1 MTASAKKQ
9 TAGAAEVRARIGE
22 LDFLRGLSI
31 ILMVFYH
38 TGYDLAAL
46 CGIKKIFGIPIA
58 LEGAFLRTAVIVFAG
73 LFIVLCGIS
82 STLTRS
88 NLRRGLKLSGIAIL
102 VTAASYV
109 FNAAEAVHFGILHC
123 LGISI
128 LVYSLTL
135 EKAKPWVCAAAGAA
149 VFGLSVA
156 VSLGMRNV
164 PVRFDW
170 LLPLGIISDTYSSFD
185 YFPLLPWFG
194 VFLIGTALG
203 KSVYASKQSLIRSPW
218 PGSFI
223 SIAGRHTLLIY
234 IIHQPVILGLLYVL
248 GLWR

>member
-1 MTASAKKQ
+1 MASAKKQ
-9 TAGAAEVRARIGE
+9 SAGAAEVRVRIGE

-31 ILMVFYH
+31 VLMVFYH
-38 TGYDLAAL
+38 AGYDLAEL
-46 CGIKKIFGIPIA
+46 CGIKSIFGIPIA
-58 LEGAFLRTAVIVFAG
+58 VEGAFLRMAVIIFAG
-73 LFIVLCGIS
+73 LFILLCGIS

-88 NLRRGLKLSGIAIL
+88 NFRRGLKLAGIAIL

-109 FNAAEAVHFGILHC
+109 FNSAEAVLFGILHC

-128 LVYSLTL
+128 LLYNLAL
-135 EKAKPWVCAAAGAA
+135 EKAKPWVCAAAGAV
-149 VFGLSVA
+149 VFGLSLA

-185 YFPLLPWFG
+185 YFPLLPWLG

-203 KSVYASKQSLIRSPW
+203 KSVYASKQSLFRRRW
-218 PGSFI
+218 PGKFI
-223 SIAGRHTLLIY
+223 HIAGRHTLLIY
-234 IIHQPVILGLLYVL
+234 IIHQPIILAMLYFLGLL
-248 GLWR
+248 R